1 MRRPPDKD
9 GHSAMTDRDVV
20 SSNATLNAF
29 LGGSRQKSWMVTT
42 GGAPVRP
49 TPRRPSLP
57 KPFEQSAPNPQ
68 RSAAT
73 PLPPRV
79 TSDEESSVPADA
91 AVPPNDQFTVVS
103 NIETQRARGE
113 SQPVHDPPSEALEGH
128 VTTSNV
134 DAGAAPPRP
143 SVDATGGSA
152 QVDELSLA
160 ATSAT
165 TPLPEQAQHQARE
178 MSETMAPAQ
187 NLPVGGASY
196 INMHGTAPLR
206 SLESLAM
213 PPTPTV
219 TAESTSSYPSSRRPR
234 PQSPAMPSLRAR
246 IPFLHLHI
254 NTSGGLNNLNS
265 ALEKPRFNLLE
276 NACNSEDA
284 FYIALHQL
292 FCAWDTNRGEVISIP
307 GLPDQNTLATAFR
320 ILGQLIRDNDG
331 LAPSHLKWFAAFP
344 NPLAELM
351 ANSEPYRRT
360 IHEVGIFLRKLVVD
374 WTNLSKA
381 CTSRGYPPLVDELV
395 SRLGLLSPTLQN
407 IVFTATRRNLGIVD
421 DEFGNRMEKIFTQD
435 RDSHRDLAAR
445 SNTSHPPTQKEIQ
458 ERNHSIAE
466 TYIALAA
473 RQRQK
478 RLGVGLNANSIQP
491 QLAPIIIGSN
501 GNAQPNNVG
510 NLASRILPGP
520 IQTSSRESPRPQP
533 MTINATMTMPG
544 TQAGIPSPIT
554 LQGLSMH
561 SPVQQGFAHGPGI
574 LRSNSIHS
582 LINTSQQAPNS
593 SQNPTPYYPHAG
605 YVQPLHTTD
614 ARQPAYYAQQ
624 HIQPGYQQYTQQQQT
639 QYIQQPLQA
648 QPGPQPARLNPA
660 QLHQQMN
667 QQRDWVQQSMP
678 NAQQQQVPLQYYQPP
693 SVLQRAP
700 HLRRDS
706 IPNTNLHN
714 QIQSRSSSVSS
725 NDQVLPPIVNGTMQS
740 RQQPPALIHNARPMA
755 TQDLGR
761 QYAATNA
768 LKRSFIPPLG
778 YSHPSQLPDPDRT
791 ALHQAHIR
799 SPRLVTVDIHEPRGD
814 ETSRRYYQF
823 VKEFPLPPKKLTFE
837 QVLSKFEFEIPEHAL
852 AHIAQ
857 DKLIGTD
864 PLAIR
869 EVKSRS
875 LQYRVRGVYAK
886 QDTDEMSVSRWVVTE
901 TGFDE
906 MMFLEINKH
915 ELEIRRKLHHGKD
928 LPIDVTPYIHAGKNV
943 LTIAIP
949 RPSTSVKT
957 KDQFIAVEEVE
968 ILQHDEIMELCR
980 RNRIPAADTLQAI
993 KKSLSGPPD
1002 EDDELSMV
1010 VSDLSI
1016 DLADPFMAKIF
1027 EIPVRGN
1034 NCLHRE
1040 CFDLTT
1046 FLLTRNS
1053 KPKRPK
1059 QPSMVDVWKCPLCGA
1074 DARPY
1079 SLRLDEF
1086 LVTVRAELEKQNNLD
1101 VKAILVAADGTWRP
1115 KPEPRPAHKR
1125 KSTTGEDGDEDG
1137 EAERIRKK
1145 RSVSAAGGPTAGNKA
1160 AVEVI
1165 ELDDD

>member
-1 MRRPPDKD
+1 
-9 GHSAMTDRDVV
+9 
-20 SSNATLNAF
+20 
-29 LGGSRQKSWMVTT
+29 
-42 GGAPVRP
+42 
-49 TPRRPSLP
+49 
-57 KPFEQSAPNPQ
+57 
-68 RSAAT
+68 
-73 PLPPRV
+73 
-79 TSDEESSVPADA
+79 
-91 AVPPNDQFTVVS
+91 VPPNDQFTVVS
-103 NIETQRARGE
+103 NIDAQRARSE
-113 SQPVHDPPSEALEGH
+113 SQPVHDPPAEALEGH

-160 ATSAT
+160 ATSAR

-187 NLPVGGASY
+187 NTPIGGASY
-196 INMHGTAPLR
+196 ISMHGTAPLR
-206 SLESLAM
+206 HSESLGM
-213 PPTPTV
+213 PPTPIATS
-219 TAESTSSYPSSRRPR
+219 ESTSSHPPARRSR
-234 PQSPAMPSLRAR
+234 PQSPAMPSLKTR

-254 NTSGGLNNLNS
+254 NKSGGLNNLNS

-284 FYIALHQL
+284 FYVALHQL
-292 FCAWDTNRGEVISIP
+292 FCAWDTNRGEVTSIP
-307 GLPDQNTLATAFR
+307 GLPEPNTLGTAFR

-331 LAPSHLKWFAAFP
+331 LAPNHLRWFAVFP

-360 IHEVGIFLRKLVVD
+360 INEVGIFLRKLVAE

-381 CTSRGYPPLVDELV
+381 CTSRGYPPLVDELI
-395 SRLGLLSPTLQN
+395 SQLGLLSPTLQN

-421 DEFGNRMEKIFTQD
+421 DEFGNRMEKVFTQD
-435 RDSHRDLAAR
+435 RDSHRELAAR
-445 SNTSHPPTQKEIQ
+445 YNTSQPPTQKDTHDRNQSIV
-458 ERNHSIAE
+458 ER
-466 TYIALAA
+466 YIALAT

-478 RLGVGLNANSIQP
+478 RLGVGFNANSVQP
-491 QLAPIIIGSN
+491 QPTSVIIGN
-501 GNAQPNNVG
+501 NVNAPPNNVG
-510 NLASRILPGP
+510 NLASRVLPGP
-520 IQTSSRESPRPQP
+520 IQTSSRESPRPQT
-533 MTINATMTMPG
+533 MTINATMTAPG
-544 TQAGIPSPIT
+544 TQAGIPSPIS
-554 LQGLSMH
+554 LQGLSMQ
-561 SPVQQGFAHGPGI
+561 SPVQQTFVHGPPV
-574 LRSNSIHS
+574 LRSNSVHS
-582 LINTSQQAPNS
+582 PINTSQQGPNS
-593 SQNPTPYYPHAG
+593 SQNPAPYYPHAG
-605 YVQPLHTTD
+605 YVQGLQTPD
-614 ARQPAYYAQQ
+614 ARQAAYYAQQ

-639 QYIQQPLQA
+639 QYIQQPPQA
-648 QPGPQPARLNPA
+648 QPNPQPARLISAQMQP
-660 QLHQQMN
+660 QLHH
-667 QQRDWVQQSMP
+667 QRDWVQQIMP
-678 NAQQQQVPLQYYQPP
+678 NAQQQVPLQYYQPP
-693 SVLQRAP
+693 SAFQRAA

-714 QIQSRSSSVSS
+714 PIYSRSSSVVS
-725 NDQVLPPIVNGTMQS
+725 NDQVLPPIVNGTMQP
-740 RQQPPALIHNARPMA
+740 RQQPAALMQNARPMT
-755 TQDLGR
+755 TQELGR
-761 QYAATNA
+761 QYAATNP

-799 SPRLVTVDIHEPRGD
+799 SPRLVAIDMHEPRGD
-814 ETSRRYYQF
+814 DASRRYYQF
-823 VKEFPLPPKKLTFE
+823 VKEFPLPPKKLPFE
-837 QVLSKFEFEIPEHAL
+837 RVLSKLEFEISEHTL
-852 AHIAQ
+852 AHIAK

-869 EVKSRS
+869 EVKSKT

-886 QDTDEMSVSRWVVTE
+886 QDTDEMSVSTWVVTE

-906 MMFLEINKH
+906 MMFLEINGH

-928 LPIDVTPYIHAGKNV
+928 LPIDVTPYIQAGKNV

-949 RPSTSVKT
+949 RSSTSLKT
-957 KDQFIAVEEVE
+957 KNQFIAVEEIE
-968 ILQHDEIMELCR
+968 ILQHNEIMDLCR
-980 RNRIPAADTLQAI
+980 RNRIAAAETLQAI
-993 KKSLSGPPD
+993 KKSLSSPPD

-1046 FLLTRNS
+1046 YLLTRNS

-1059 QPSMVDVWKCPLCGA
+1059 QPCMIDVWKCPLCGA

-1086 LVTVRAELEKQNNLD
+1086 LVTVRAELEKQDNLD

-1115 KPEPRPAHKR
+1115 KPEQRSAPKR
-1125 KSTTGEDGDEDG
+1125 KSTSREDDDEDGDT
-1137 EAERIRKK
+1137 ERIRKK
-1145 RSVSAAGGPTAGNKA
+1145 RSVSAAGVPTVASKA